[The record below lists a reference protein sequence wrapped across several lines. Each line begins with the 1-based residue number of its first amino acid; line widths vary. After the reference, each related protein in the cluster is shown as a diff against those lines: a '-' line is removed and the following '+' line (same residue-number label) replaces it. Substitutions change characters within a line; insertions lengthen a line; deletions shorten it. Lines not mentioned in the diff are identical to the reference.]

1 MIKFGLFLPMLLAV
15 ITVCYAGEYVYL
27 IVFNSFHLL
36 MNKKHVFQ
44 VSIVIT
50 EAK

>member
-1 MIKFGLFLPMLLAV
+1 MLLAV
-15 ITVCYAGEYVYL
+15 TVCYAAGEYVYL
-27 IVFNSFHLL
+27 IVFNSFHLF

>member
-15 ITVCYAGEYVYL
+15 TVCYAGEYVYL
-27 IVFNSFHLL
+27 IVFNSFHLF

-44 VSIVIT
+44 VSIVKT